1 MAIAYDSYVSPAE
14 LTAFVRAVPTDQQYI
29 LNQILPDRVDEV
41 LEAEFSEVTFNARVA
56 KARAF
61 DAPPMPG
68 RRDQFSTSRVK
79 LPAVSQM
86 LGRGERDRLELE
98 RFRSGGQSTSA
109 IVNAIYDDAQNNA
122 QAVLRRVEV
131 MRGDL
136 LADGKVTFPEMGNL
150 EADFGVPGTHIVSAA
165 TAWTDHANAD
175 ILGNL
180 RAWNQVY
187 RLSNG
192 FNFGGMVISED
203 RLYDMLQ
210 NEDIRALWSGIGGS
224 AAVVTLDQLNQ
235 TLQANRLPPVLFT
248 YDAQVVDDT
257 DTPVNILPNDKV
269 IFVPPAGL
277 ELGFTQW
284 GMTATA
290 LELQNSGVQ
299 VQPTPAGMV
308 GVVDK
313 DVRPPYRESAYV
325 DATCMPVL
333 SRPKGLFVADVAA

>member
-14 LTAFVRAVPTDQQYI
+14 LTAFVRRVPIDQQYI

-41 LEAEFSEVTFNARVA
+41 LEAEFSEVTFTARAA
-56 KARAF
+56 KARAW

-68 RRDQFSTSRVK
+68 RRDSFTVSKVK

-98 RFRSGGQSTSA
+98 RFRAGGQSTSA
-109 IVNAIYDDAQNNA
+109 IVNAIYDDTQNNTE
-122 QAVLRRVEV
+122 AVLRRVEV

-136 LADGKVTFPEMGNL
+136 LADGKVTFPEMNNM
-150 EADFGVPGTHIVSAA
+150 EADFGVPGSHIVSAS
-165 TAWTDHANAD
+165 TVWTDHANAD
-175 ILGNL
+175 ILTDI
-180 RAWNQVY
+180 RAWNRTY
-187 RLSNG
+187 RNSNG
-192 FNFGGMVISED
+192 FNFGGMILSED

-210 NEDIRALWSGIGGS
+210 NEDIRDLWAGISGPAS
-224 AAVVTLDQLNQ
+224 VVTLDQLNQ
-235 TLQANRLPPVLFT
+235 TLQANRLPQVLFT
-248 YDAQVVDDT
+248 YDAQVVDDA
-257 DTPVNILPNDKV
+257 DQAVNILPADKV
-269 IFVPPAGL
+269 IFVPPPGL
-277 ELGFTQW
+277 ELGYTQW

-299 VQPTPAGMV
+299 IEPSPAGMV
-308 GVVDK
+308 AVVDK

-325 DATCMPVL
+325 DATAMPVL